1 MRLYV
6 TGATSAGEAAFKMYS
21 MQKKK
26 NNLKVS
32 FSRAIGKSR
41 LHKAPR
47 EPPAFP
53 ARLGNRG
60 YIKPYVAGVTSVLL
74 FAIRAA
80 IYNDVRERYDLLPS
94 QKIKIFI

>member
-6 TGATSAGEAAFKMYS
+6 TGATSAGKAAFKMYS

-41 LHKAPR
+41 LHKALS
-47 EPPAFP
+47 ESPAFP

-60 YIKPYVAGVTSVLL
+60 YNNPHGYGVISVLL

-80 IYNDVRERYDLLPS
+80 IYNDVRERYDLPS
-94 QKIKIFI
+94 